1 MPDTPQR
8 LIADRYRLV
17 RPLGQGGMGRVWQA
31 RDEMLERDVAIKEL
45 VPPPGLTDDE
55 RREMRERS
63 LREARAIARLDQVNV
78 VRIFDV
84 LIADEDPWIVME
96 LVPSRSLHEVLRTE
110 GAMPPPRVAHI
121 GLGVL
126 AALRAAHRAGL
137 LHRDVKPANVLLAED
152 GRVVLTDFG
161 LATVPGDPHV
171 TRTGMV
177 LGSPAY
183 LAPERATDGIVG
195 PAADLWSL
203 GATLYSA
210 VEGRTPYNR
219 STAIATLAALA
230 TELPPPPQR
239 AGLLTALL
247 EGLLRRDPE
256 QRLGAE
262 EADRLLRRATAYYAV
277 DPVDPIGLLGAVDLG
292 GPAGSIDS
300 LGSPGS
306 GGSGG
311 STGRPRPPIVPEFV
325 ADTSGSAGGVDPDQ
339 GPGRVT
345 TGAGV
350 AGPVTGSGS
359 TGTPPPPGST
369 GTPLPPGSTGTPPPP
384 GSTGTP
390 LPAGST
396 GTPLPA
402 GSTGT
407 PLPAGVAASVMPSQ
421 SGVSDAGVGAAADST
436 PVRRRRRL
444 LIGSLTA
451 VLLLVLGVTA
461 SLINGESVGFLD
473 GEPDPNSSTK
483 PNTSP
488 SGVSEASMNRVVPP
502 PAAGWH
508 YYRDSP
514 NLAVPV
520 PDGWQSHRDGDR
532 IEFRE
537 PEGSRVLAIEELRSI
552 KSDLVAELK
561 ARDQAERDAGRYP
574 DYRQIRL
581 GTINYHVRA
590 AEREWTYTA
599 ENGVLTH
606 AISRT
611 FVSFNGQAYTIGW
624 TTTDAEWATSRG
636 AFALIVDGFH
646 GLPPPGGPP
655 PGRPGGPPPG
665 QPGPPGQP
673 PPGQGGQNGD
683 HGQPPLPPPPPRP
696 SDVPAGNSIVNVG
709 SGRCVDIPDSVAAD
723 GVGVQMWDCHQP
735 PGQLWTFPTDGT
747 VRSLGKCLDV
757 SDRSTI
763 SGAAVEL
770 ADCDGGASQDFT
782 LNSSADLVNV
792 RADKCVDVLDGNPE
806 NGAQLQIW
814 DCTGAPNQK
823 WRLG

>member
-84 LIADEDPWIVME
+84 LIADGDPWLVME
-96 LVPSRSLHEVLRTE
+96 LVPSRSLHEVLRTD
-110 GAMPPPRVAHI
+110 GAMPPARVAHI

-137 LHRDVKPANVLLAED
+137 LHRDVKPANVLLADD

-230 TELPPPPQR
+230 TEIPPPPQR

-247 EGLLRRDPE
+247 EGLLRRDPQ

-262 EADRLLRRATAYYAV
+262 EADRLFRRATAYYSV
-277 DPVDPIGLLGAVDLG
+277 DPVDPIGLLGSVDLG
-292 GPAGSIDS
+292 GSPPDSFGSLGPPGS
-300 LGSPGS
+300 LGSLG
-306 GGSGG
+306 
-311 STGRPRPPIVPEFV
+311 
-325 ADTSGSAGGVDPDQ
+325 
-339 GPGRVT
+339 
-345 TGAGV
+345 
-350 AGPVTGSGS
+350 
-359 TGTPPPPGST
+359 PPGSL
-369 GTPLPPGSTGTPPPP
+369 GSLGPPGSLGSLGPP
-384 GSTGTP
+384 GS
-390 LPAGST
+390 LGSV
-396 GTPLPA
+396 GGPSP
-402 GSTGT
+402 S
-407 PLPAGVAASVMPSQ
+407 PSVFVSASEMPSADTP
-421 SGVSDAGVGAAADST
+421 SGLPVSDGSGLSGAGAGAGGGAGAD
-436 PVRRRRRL
+436 PVPGRRRRGWL
-444 LIGSLTA
+444 VGALVA
-451 VLLLVLGVTA
+451 VLLLVLGVTVP
-461 SLINGESVGFLD
+461 LMDGGTVGFLG
-473 GEPDPNSSTK
+473 GEPDPNSPTK

-488 SGVSEASMNRVVPP
+488 SGLSEASMNRVVPP

-514 NLAVPV
+514 NLVVPV

-552 KSDLVAELK
+552 MSDLVAELQ
-561 ARDQAERDAGRYP
+561 AREKAERDAGRYP
-574 DYRQIRL
+574 DYRQLRL

-590 AEREWTYTA
+590 AEREWTFTA
-599 ENGVLTH
+599 ENGELMH

-624 TTTDAEWATSRG
+624 TTADAEWATSRG

-646 GLPPPGGPP
+646 ELPPPGGPP
-655 PGRPGGPPPG
+655 PGRPGGRPPG
-665 QPGPPGQP
+665 QPGPPGRP
-673 PPGQGGQNGD
+673 PPGQGGQPGD
-683 HGQPPLPPPPPRP
+683 PGQPPPFRP
-696 SDVPAGNSIVNVG
+696 TDLPAGNSIVNVG
-709 SGRCVDIPDSVAAD
+709 SGRCVDVPDSVAVD

-735 PGQLWTFPTDGT
+735 PGQLWTFPADGT
-747 VRSLGKCLDV
+747 VRSLDKCLDV
-757 SDRSTI
+757 ADGSTAN
-763 SGAAVEL
+763 GATVQL
-770 ADCDGGASQDFT
+770 ADCDGSASQDFT

-792 RADKCVDVLDGNPE
+792 RADRCVDVLDGNPE
-806 NGAQLQIW
+806 NGARLQLW
-814 DCTGAPNQK
+814 DCTGEPNQK